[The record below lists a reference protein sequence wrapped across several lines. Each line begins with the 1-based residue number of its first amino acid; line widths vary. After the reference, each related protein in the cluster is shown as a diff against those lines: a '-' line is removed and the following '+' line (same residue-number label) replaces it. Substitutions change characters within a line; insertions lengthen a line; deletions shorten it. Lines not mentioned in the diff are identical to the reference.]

1 MFNKKVKDAK
11 NNFENLSGSADTPK
25 QDIITITNDKR
36 KWYFV
41 IAVSFLLFVAIGIVG
56 VVVGVLSLES
66 VTNRDS
72 FVTVS
77 GEITEIRGDIVTLD
91 YFNEYEISDFL
102 GNSADWDSLS
112 RGDSVVLTY
121 NTDIDGIH
129 YIVGL
134 ERNGS
139 VLLSVDDGVAGFYNS
154 TLIIIVVCAVLL
166 GIGIITSIATFILG
180 ISKPKEQT
188 LAFIDILAQ
197 QKLIVLDNPART
209 AYARRSALWGF
220 LIFGIACVFAI
231 VMGLIEDNTAF
242 WITLAV
248 FFVILIFILVN
259 LYCHIQEQNINNI
272 EFCYGRFDFANLPA
286 DENAVIMDI
295 ANGIYFKFTE
305 SGLRTATNEEIF
317 ADKMSAIESMEGGAL
332 LFPDLQNNVFGNT
345 QPSDFETNNAENKN
359 AQTSEN
365 ETREVEAGNTEII
378 EAETNNS
385 ANENAENNKTKVN
398 EDETINAGI
407 NETEN
412 YKNSNTQTNKNKF
425 NQIEINKNKTSNV
438 KFNYAEIDN
447 IMVDDT
453 QNNNLGA
460 DKSKNKDENSNSSEN
475 EQTEQEKSLIIPY
488 SELNFIATPVFRKFG
503 DLVSIYVHSRMSTEF
518 MAKTNEQI
526 AKDLAQTSD
535 KDFAEFYSKLDERDR
550 RKFNKGF
557 IKNLKK
563 QNKKVGNDFTFE
575 NMQAEIKNSIL
586 EDKFFSQNIYFTLDA
601 NLYKA
606 LMNNNIDVENLDS
619 ALAEVR
625 NKREELL
632 NKQKRN

>member
-1 MFNKKVKDAK
+1 MFNKKVKDTK

-25 QDIITITNDKR
+25 QDIITISNDKR
-36 KWYFV
+36 KWYFL
-41 IAVSFLLFVAIGIVG
+41 IAACFLLFVAIGIVG

-66 VTNRDS
+66 VTDRDS

-77 GEITEIRGDIVTLD
+77 GEITEIRGGIVTLD

-102 GNSADWDSLS
+102 GGRADWAALS

-134 ERNGS
+134 EQNGS

-154 TLIIIVVCAVLL
+154 TIIIIAVFAVTL
-166 GIGIITSIATFILG
+166 GIGVITSIATFILG
-180 ISKPKEQT
+180 VSKPKEQT

-197 QKLIVLDNPART
+197 QKLIVLGNPART

-248 FFVILIFILVN
+248 FFVILIFIIFN
-259 LYCHIQEQNINNI
+259 LYRHIQEENINNI
-272 EFCYGRFDFANLPA
+272 EFCYGRFDFATQPA
-286 DENAVIMDI
+286 DENALHMDI

-317 ADKMSAIESMEGGAL
+317 ADEMFAIESMEGGAL

-365 ETREVEAGNTEII
+365 ETREVEADNTEINY
-378 EAETNNS
+378 AETDNTT
-385 ANENAENNKTKVN
+385 NENAENNNTKTS
-398 EDETINAGI
+398 G
-407 NETEN
+407 
-412 YKNSNTQTNKNKF
+412 
-425 NQIEINKNKTSNV
+425 NKTSNA

-460 DKSKNKDENSNSSEN
+460 DKSKNKDENSNASEN
-475 EQTEQEKSLIIPY
+475 EQNEQEKSLIIPY
-488 SELNFIATPVFRKFG
+488 SELNFIATPVFRKSG

-535 KDFAEFYSKLDERDR
+535 KDFAEFYSKLDERER

-563 QNKKVGNDFTFE
+563 QNKKAGNDYTFE
-575 NMQAEIKNSIL
+575 NMQAEIKNCIL

-606 LMNNNIDVENLDS
+606 LMNNNIEVENLDS
-619 ALAEVR
+619 ALAEVC

>member
-1 MFNKKVKDAK
+1 MFNKKVKDTK
-11 NNFENLSGSADTPK
+11 NNFENLSSSADTPK

-102 GNSADWDSLS
+102 GGRADWDSLS

-188 LAFIDILAQ
+188 HAFIDILAQ

-259 LYCHIQEQNINNI
+259 LYRHIQEQNINNI
-272 EFCYGRFDFANLPA
+272 EFCYGRFDFASQPA

-317 ADKMSAIESMEGGAL
+317 ADEMSAIESMEGGAL

-365 ETREVEAGNTEII
+365 ETREVEADNTEII

-385 ANENAENNKTKVN
+385 ANENAENNKT
-398 EDETINAGI
+398 ETSG
-407 NETEN
+407 
-412 YKNSNTQTNKNKF
+412 
-425 NQIEINKNKTSNV
+425 NKTSNA

-475 EQTEQEKSLIIPY
+475 EQSEQEKSLIIPY

-563 QNKKVGNDFTFE
+563 QNKKVGNNFTFE

-606 LMNNNIDVENLDS
+606 LMNNNIEVENLDS